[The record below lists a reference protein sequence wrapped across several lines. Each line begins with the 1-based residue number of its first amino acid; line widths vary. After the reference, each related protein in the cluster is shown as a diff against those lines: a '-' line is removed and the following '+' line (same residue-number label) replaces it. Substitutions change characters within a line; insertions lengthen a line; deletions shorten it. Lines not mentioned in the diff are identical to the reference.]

1 MGPQGDGGDP
11 VSFLLNNHDIL
22 KLFVPIRVLL
32 DHLVPK
38 EELVYLVYLGNL
50 VNLAVMGILDLQEDL
65 ANLESVVYLEC
76 LEFQVQKVTED
87 FLVLMVQKETQD
99 HLVKREKM
107 ELLV

>member
-1 MGPQGDGGDP
+1 MSEALRDHKALWDHREIQETLVHLD
-11 VSFLLNNHDIL
+11 LLGHKERL
-22 KLFVPIRVLL
+22 ECL
-32 DHLVPK
+32 D
-38 EELVYLVYLGNL
+38 YLGNL
-50 VNLAVMGILDLQEDL
+50 GSLAVMGILDLQEDL

-76 LEFQVQKVTED
+76 LEFQVQKVTGD